1 MAFIT
6 FPVMGWR
13 HRSGN
18 NNGDRSS
25 RGVTLC
31 VTHVRILIMNW
42 MHRVH
47 KMPCTGIFLLFA
59 LFFEELTNNGIT
71 VKNRNPLNLIKV
83 LREVWF
89 RVVICVYISIAY
101 PIIFFWFAFIYIIF
115 NNINPVLTRLNKY
128 FKTKH
133 FNVIYSLYIHIYLKF
148 FDKKTQEG
156 FNDIFCDFMRVL
168 GLQFLFKK
176 NYKLKSAQIVLW
188 ENELKLTKI

>member
-1 MAFIT
+1 MCYSALTI
-6 FPVMGWR
+6 V
-13 HRSGN
+13 
-18 NNGDRSS
+18 
-25 RGVTLC
+25 
-31 VTHVRILIMNW
+31 VRILIMNW

-89 RVVICVYISIAY
+89 RVVICIYISIAY
-101 PIIFFWFAFIYIIF
+101 PIIFFSFIYVIF

-168 GLQFLFKK
+168 GLQFLLKK
-176 NYKLKSAQIVLW
+176 IINWNQ
-188 ENELKLTKI
+188 LKLYFERTSWNLLKFNDAQVKD